1 MGQWVRL
8 CGVGEAPAP
17 GNVAEFAPQGV
28 ALCIANSQGKLAAVD
43 NLCPHRGGPLSEG
56 WLEDGKVV
64 CPWHAW
70 AFDLK
75 SGECLEER
83 SQVKVYALRLEDQ
96 DVLVEID

>member
-8 CGVGEAPAP
+8 CGAGEAPSP
-17 GNVAEFAPQGV
+17 GNVAEFTPQGV
-28 ALCIANSQGKLAAVD
+28 ALCVANSQGELAAVD
-43 NLCPHRGGPLSEG
+43 NVCPHRAGPLSEG

-83 SQVKVYALRLEDQ
+83 SQVKVYAVRREGDE
-96 DVLVEID
+96 VFVEID